1 MANRMGL
8 FEMQKQVLYRNL
20 SENDQTLSWF
30 IVATVV
36 MITGLDD
43 SSPIKAFTD
52 FNTDALNLSLLW
64 DS

>member
-8 FEMQKQVLYRNL
+8 LEMPKQVLYRNL
-20 SENDQTLSWF
+20 LENDQTLSWF

-43 SSPIKAFTD
+43 SSPIKAAFY
-52 FNTDALNLSLLW
+52 
-64 DS
+64 